1 MAIEDIEIYENGIDR
16 PYKEI
21 GHIKVKMGAR
31 TAFSKS
37 KTIEEVNLKLREK
50 ALKMRANAIINVQY
64 DRGISMTS
72 WKALTATGTA
82 VFAESDEIKCP
93 FCAESIKRQAIKCK
107 HCGADLQ
114 NVSQPRFDPQT
125 GRPL

>member
-21 GHIKVKMGAR
+21 GPIKVRVGAR
-31 TAFSKS
+31 TALSKS
-37 KTIEEVNLKLREK
+37 KTIEDVNKKLREH
-50 ALKMRANAIINVQY
+50 ALKMGANAVINVQY
-64 DRGISMTS
+64 DRGVSMTS
-72 WKALTATGTA
+72 WKALTAKGMA
-82 VFAESDEIKCP
+82 VYAESAYKKCP
-93 FCAESIKRQAIKCK
+93 FCAEPIKREAIKCK

-114 NVSQPRFDPQT
+114 TVNQPRFDPQT